1 MKAHLNITST
11 PRIASLFNG
20 FAFRCFE
27 HALGAPVRHAS
38 FFLLKHKNGIGPPR
52 NEASGSGAQRK
63 QLSYRTRSFKRTCTR
78 NTGRA
83 QQSLQPESL
92 LICMFG
98 KKTIHDQSILTVF
111 TWMRLDEESLYERI
125 ILMNLHKT
133 YPAMSLNSSKTRSR
147 RAEL

>member
-63 QLSYRTRSFKRTCTR
+63 QLSYRTR

-125 ILMNLHKT
+125 ILMKLHKT

>member
-1 MKAHLNITST
+1 MCLVAKHPHST

-52 NEASGSGAQRK
+52 NEASGSGAQ

-98 KKTIHDQSILTVF
+98 KKTIHGQSILTVF
-111 TWMRLDEESLYERI
+111 TCMRLNEESLYERFI
-125 ILMNLHKT
+125 VMKLHKT
-133 YPAMSLNSSKTRSR
+133 YPAMSLNNSKIRSR